1 MNSKRAQDAGYSQ
14 VRGVLQRAQRR
25 VGGLAKLEGDEVG
38 ATSLADFTQAEGTI
52 CLKRLLR
59 TQLTL
64 SIGHTG
70 DSDSTASGPAPKRAR
85 RAAAA
90 AAAASTSATVELGS
104 SDSEESDEGKNP
116 DRSYKVTRQEKAA
129 EGAGSAAKGKGK
141 AKAKPKPAG
150 KGKGKGKAR
159 AGGTPVPAP
168 GDASSGGTKIKFKF
182 GGGGAAESAST
193 SATMPTL
200 KTPGVA
206 ASDAAGALV
215 SSNFRQDRDYGYLP
229 LRPDQASRPFYIVPS
244 TGHIILENF
253 HPLAKYATD
262 FLVAI
267 AEPVSRPKYIHEYKL
282 TPHSLYAAVSVGL
295 ETENIIEVLNRMS
308 KVPVPD
314 ELCEFIRECTHSY
327 GKVKMVLKK
336 NRHYVESSD
345 PETLRIL
352 LRDEVIAKARVP
364 PEEQQQADKDGAAP
378 TATFG
383 LETAKAPT
391 KAGLVIPG
399 TSKAGPQNGQAGANG
414 EAGKDKPQRTQEE
427 EDLFTA
433 VVGLEK
439 EDDMDDDDEV
449 HSFEVRESEIEA
461 VKRRCLDL
469 DYRMMEEYD
478 FRHDEINPTLEI
490 DLKPSAA
497 LRPYQEKSLGKMFG
511 NGRARSGII
520 VLPCGAGKTLVGI
533 TAATTIRKS
542 CIVLC
547 TSSVS
552 VMQWRQQF
560 LQWSTIKESAI
571 SVFTADQKEK
581 FTGEAGIVVSTYS
594 MVANRQKR
602 SHDSQKM
609 MDFLTSRE
617 WGFIL
622 LDEVHVVPAAMFR
635 RVVTKIKAHT
645 KLGLT
650 ATLVREDDK
659 IDDLNF
665 LIGPKL
671 YEANWMDLAENGH
684 IAKVQC
690 AEVWCDMTPEFYREY
705 LRESSRKKMLL
716 YCMNPRK
723 FQACQF
729 LIQYH
734 ENRGDKIIV
743 FSDNVY
749 ALEAYAKK
757 LGKLYIHGGTPQVE
771 RMRILQN
778 FQHNPIVNTI
788 FLSKVG
794 DTSIDLPEATC
805 LIQISSHFGS
815 RRQEAQRL
823 GRILRAKRRNDEGF
837 NAFFYSL
844 VSKDT
849 QEMYYSSK
857 RQGFLVDQG
866 YAFRVITSLDG
877 LDQLDNLVYPTKAE
891 QIELL
896 QSVLLASETDAD
908 VGGDEVSKAPSGA
921 ASGYNSPAPG
931 RRDGAPQATRIAGS
945 LQALSGGQ
953 SMAYSERQKSA
964 NKQLSKEA
972 KSNRHNLF
980 KKRDEA
986 AKKPSF
992 PSLLSFLVLSDFLH
1006 HKLLSLLPQAL
1017 GSASMDYECQ
1027 CGCERHDWDEPE
1039 QVSPP
1044 AKRAIRPLPHKRLR
1058 AAVQHGA
1065 HADGDA
1071 VAINGDYSAGSG
1083 SESEGEGA
1091 RAPMPLKEAAA
1102 CDAGSVEGDGYD
1114 DGEVIIAPYDR
1125 WPRQD
1130 EPLVVPRDPNRSGR
1144 DDASE
1149 YESSPGS
1156 PASTTSSA
1164 LSVQL
1169 PVYAQTGVLFG
1180 DEGKRIVDS
1189 LATASS
1195 FSSAGLFGGLGLAT
1209 LHPALA
1215 PAVAERHYEEDED
1228 GDEDTYGIVDRS
1240 RPPVEPSPVSQAGA
1254 AALVTGGSNKK
1265 KRKIPG
1271 MLAAQN
1277 NDVDDASDGYA
1288 PPVESTQ
1295 EVSIPVPGTPAPF
1308 RSSRGP
1314 LAPANPPTTVE
1325 AALAKLRIRP
1335 PHISLSDSVSS
1346 SRRHRRKRMRTSAAK
1361 QPPLPLPAAPSF
1373 VPPAMPREGPRPMP
1387 GMKGSKAIKLAMKA
1401 EKEREKEKE
1410 RIRQLFAHVRV
1421 PDLLDPE
1428 GKANPPPSV
1437 VTRAIKA
1444 DLDRRKKEG
1453 KPGKVDTDAYPTP
1466 PGSSDEGEDVD
1477 ASAPPIP
1484 STPPQLDLFTFVEY
1498 PPEVIESRWTALN
1511 DQKERLRAAKER
1523 AAKARDEE
1531 ERRRKE
1537 KEEKERADAAAAAAN
1552 PAPKSAPA
1560 PPPAVPPTPHATP
1573 KRNTTVPA
1581 RPAQPPVPASAAAP
1595 PAEQPAAPAPP
1606 PAVPLPPAP
1615 PAPPVR
1621 TATKK
1626 KGKKKRSAHA
1636 NALNVHHRDNYVP
1649 SRLPSTPQQT
1659 HDGSTSAH
1667 MLSWP
1672 ASDEA
1677 LASAGPYAGTCGGGH
1692 FCGPDEWLCL
1702 FCEYELFYGEEPLLL
1717 KAVRKRKGV
1726 LKVRKQARE
1735 RASKAAQ
1742 GAPPATTTS
1751 TPAPAAT
1758 ANDASPAP
1766 AAVPPDPASP
1776 PVNPAAL

>member
-1 MNSKRAQDAGYSQ
+1 MASKRQSTSASQ
-14 VRGVLQRAQRR
+14 G
-25 VGGLAKLEGDEVG
+25 EG
-38 ATSLADFTQAEGTI
+38 S
-52 CLKRLLR
+52 
-59 TQLTL
+59 
-64 SIGHTG
+64 S
-70 DSDSTASGPAPKRAR
+70 APKRSR
-85 RAAAA
+85 RAAATV
-90 AAAASTSATVELGS
+90 AAASVRALDETADRAS
-104 SDSEESDEGKNP
+104 SDSEDSQEGGGEYRLSRKEAKAAYESDYDMDDAEAAPENE
-116 DRSYKVTRQEKAA
+116 DSSAA
-129 EGAGSAAKGKGK
+129 EEEAEEEDEFVPEKRGAANKGKGKAPTKAKGKGK
-141 AKAKPKPAG
+141 AGA
-150 KGKGKGKAR
+150 
-159 AGGTPVPAP
+159 
-168 GDASSGGTKIKFKF
+168 
-182 GGGGAAESAST
+182 GGGGAGKVTLKLSKASKAAYGEG
-193 SATMPTL
+193 SSGRLPTL
-200 KTPGVA
+200 QTPGVA
-206 ASDAAGALV
+206 AAAAMGEGIIGT
-215 SSNFRQDRDYGYLP
+215 NFRQDRDYGYLP

-253 HPLAKYATD
+253 HPLSKYATD

-267 AEPVSRPKYIHEYKL
+267 AEPVSRPRFIHEYKL

-314 ELCEFIRECTHSY
+314 ELCDFIRECTHSY
-327 GKVKMVLKK
+327 GKVKMVLKQNK
-336 NRHYVESSD
+336 TFVESGD

-364 PEEQQQADKDGAAP
+364 PEEQQRDGAEAG

-383 LETAKAPT
+383 LEKEKAPT
-391 KAGLVIPG
+391 RAGLVIPG
-399 TSKAGPQNGQAGANG
+399 TGKAGDKDGAGD
-414 EAGKDKPQRTQEE
+414 KDKGIGKEKETTAE

-449 HSFEVRESEIEA
+449 HAFEIREAEIEA

-490 DLKPSAA
+490 DLKPTAA

-705 LRESSRKKMLL
+705 LRENSRKKMLL
-716 YCMNPRK
+716 YCMNPKK

-849 QEMYYSSK
+849 QEIYYSSK

-866 YAFRVITSLDG
+866 YAFKVITSLEG

-908 VGGDEVSKAPSGA
+908 NMADEVGGKEVATRGF
-921 ASGYNSPAPG
+921 GTPAPG
-931 RRDGAPQATRIAGS
+931 ARKDGAPQATRVAGS

-953 SMAYSERQKSA
+953 SMAYSERNKSA
-964 NKQLSKEA
+964 NKQLNKD
-972 KSNRHNLF
+972 KRSNIF
-980 KKRDEA
+980 KKRDEQL
-986 AKKPSF
+986 K
-992 PSLLSFLVLSDFLH
+992 
-1006 HKLLSLLPQAL
+1006 
-1017 GSASMDYECQ
+1017 
-1027 CGCERHDWDEPE
+1027 
-1039 QVSPP
+1039 
-1044 AKRAIRPLPHKRLR
+1044 KRAK
-1058 AAVQHGA
+1058 
-1065 HADGDA
+1065 D
-1071 VAINGDYSAGSG
+1071 
-1083 SESEGEGA
+1083 
-1091 RAPMPLKEAAA
+1091 
-1102 CDAGSVEGDGYD
+1102 
-1114 DGEVIIAPYDR
+1114 
-1125 WPRQD
+1125 
-1130 EPLVVPRDPNRSGR
+1130 
-1144 DDASE
+1144 
-1149 YESSPGS
+1149 
-1156 PASTTSSA
+1156 
-1164 LSVQL
+1164 
-1169 PVYAQTGVLFG
+1169 
-1180 DEGKRIVDS
+1180 
-1189 LATASS
+1189 
-1195 FSSAGLFGGLGLAT
+1195 
-1209 LHPALA
+1209 
-1215 PAVAERHYEEDED
+1215 
-1228 GDEDTYGIVDRS
+1228 
-1240 RPPVEPSPVSQAGA
+1240 
-1254 AALVTGGSNKK
+1254 
-1265 KRKIPG
+1265 
-1271 MLAAQN
+1271 
-1277 NDVDDASDGYA
+1277 
-1288 PPVESTQ
+1288 
-1295 EVSIPVPGTPAPF
+1295 
-1308 RSSRGP
+1308 
-1314 LAPANPPTTVE
+1314 
-1325 AALAKLRIRP
+1325 
-1335 PHISLSDSVSS
+1335 
-1346 SRRHRRKRMRTSAAK
+1346 
-1361 QPPLPLPAAPSF
+1361 
-1373 VPPAMPREGPRPMP
+1373 
-1387 GMKGSKAIKLAMKA
+1387 
-1401 EKEREKEKE
+1401 
-1410 RIRQLFAHVRV
+1410 
-1421 PDLLDPE
+1421 
-1428 GKANPPPSV
+1428 
-1437 VTRAIKA
+1437 
-1444 DLDRRKKEG
+1444 
-1453 KPGKVDTDAYPTP
+1453 
-1466 PGSSDEGEDVD
+1466 
-1477 ASAPPIP
+1477 
-1484 STPPQLDLFTFVEY
+1484 
-1498 PPEVIESRWTALN
+1498 
-1511 DQKERLRAAKER
+1511 
-1523 AAKARDEE
+1523 
-1531 ERRRKE
+1531 
-1537 KEEKERADAAAAAAN
+1537 
-1552 PAPKSAPA
+1552 
-1560 PPPAVPPTPHATP
+1560 
-1573 KRNTTVPA
+1573 
-1581 RPAQPPVPASAAAP
+1581 
-1595 PAEQPAAPAPP
+1595 
-1606 PAVPLPPAP
+1606 
-1615 PAPPVR
+1615 
-1621 TATKK
+1621 
-1626 KGKKKRSAHA
+1626 
-1636 NALNVHHRDNYVP
+1636 
-1649 SRLPSTPQQT
+1649 
-1659 HDGSTSAH
+1659 
-1667 MLSWP
+1667 
-1672 ASDEA
+1672 
-1677 LASAGPYAGTCGGGH
+1677 
-1692 FCGPDEWLCL
+1692 
-1702 FCEYELFYGEEPLLL
+1702 
-1717 KAVRKRKGV
+1717 
-1726 LKVRKQARE
+1726 
-1735 RASKAAQ
+1735 RASGNA
-1742 GAPPATTTS
+1742 
-1751 TPAPAAT
+1751 
-1758 ANDASPAP
+1758 
-1766 AAVPPDPASP
+1766 
-1776 PVNPAAL
+1776 